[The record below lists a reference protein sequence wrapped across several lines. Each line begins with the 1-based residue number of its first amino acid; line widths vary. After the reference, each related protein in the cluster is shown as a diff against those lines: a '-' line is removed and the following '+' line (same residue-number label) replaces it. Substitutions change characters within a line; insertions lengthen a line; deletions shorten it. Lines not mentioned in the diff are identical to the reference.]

1 MISNRKLIY
10 TGYIIPFIFW
20 LSIAYCG
27 LITPDYNFLINQ
39 VSELGSIGTETQL
52 LFAFTLV
59 FISLLSFIFVF
70 RLYKIAKERV
80 LNTLP
85 ILLILTYSVSILGAG
100 LFPLPLPLHGIL
112 GSPAMLLP
120 LSPLLS
126 ILLWKESKISGIK
139 IAAIIILMIMLLGFL
154 TLTSDILTD
163 YFGLK
168 QRFFHLGWSLW
179 FVFLT
184 YKFKKLKE
192 KTIS

>member
-20 LSIAYCG
+20 LGIAYCG

-39 VSELGSIGTETQL
+39 VSELGSIGSATQA

-70 RLYKIAKERV
+70 GLYKIAKERA
-80 LNTLP
+80 LNTIP

-126 ILLWKESKISGIK
+126 ILLWKESKIAGIK
-139 IAAIIILMIMLLGFL
+139 IAALIILMIMFLGFL
-154 TLTSDILTD
+154 TLTPDILTD

-184 YKFKKLKE
+184 YKFTELKE
-192 KTIS
+192 KTI